1 MQPTIELRPGQVN
14 VTKACIFKGLP
25 RFLEADS
32 PYPGAGRGTVQT
44 GKPMFDARP
53 GEPGVFDFDDI
64 ANQLLEQ
71 GEQVSP
77 AELHGCLVGLLGS
90 LGRVS
95 DEAALAGL
103 NTALGVDLHGE
114 LAECVQQLYAVTAD
128 AVADDAFDFHPLL
141 PDDDED
147 ISQRTA
153 AMAAWCRGFLAGY
166 AQGKVSGGD
175 TGAAVAADSAEA
187 LKDFAAIAQAA
198 VDDDQDPED
207 AEQDYAEIV
216 EYLRF
221 AALNVVMDSLARR
234 EEDGGSEEPG
244 TVH

>member
-1 MQPTIELRPGQVN
+1 
-14 VTKACIFKGLP
+14 
-25 RFLEADS
+25 
-32 PYPGAGRGTVQT
+32 
-44 GKPMFDARP
+44 MFDSRP
-53 GEPGVFDFDDI
+53 GEPGVFDFDEI
-64 ANQLLEQ
+64 ADHLLEQ
-71 GEQVSP
+71 GESVSP
-77 AELHGCLVGLLGS
+77 AELHGCLAGLLGS

-95 DEAALAGL
+95 GDAALAGL
-103 NTALGVDLHGE
+103 NTALGLDLHGE
-114 LAECVQQLYAVTAD
+114 LAERIQQLYTVTAD
-128 AVADDAFDFHPLL
+128 AVEDEAFEFHPLL
-141 PDDDED
+141 PDDDEE
-147 ISQRTA
+147 IAQRTE

-198 VDDDQDPED
+198 VDDDQDEED

-234 EEDGGSEEPG
+234 EDGDAGDSPD
-244 TVH
+244 TLH

>member
-1 MQPTIELRPGQVN
+1 
-14 VTKACIFKGLP
+14 
-25 RFLEADS
+25 
-32 PYPGAGRGTVQT
+32 
-44 GKPMFDARP
+44 MFDARP

-64 ANQLLEQ
+64 ADQLVEQ
-71 GEQVSP
+71 GERVSP
-77 AELHGCLVGLLGS
+77 AELHGCLAGLLGS
-90 LGRVS
+90 LGHIS
-95 DEAALAGL
+95 EDAALAGL
-103 NTALGVDLHGE
+103 NTALGLDLHGE
-114 LAECVQQLYAVTAD
+114 LAERVQQLYAVTAE

-147 ISQRTA
+147 IDQRTD

-175 TGAAVAADSAEA
+175 TGAVVAADSAEA

-198 VDDDQDPED
+198 VDDEQDEED
-207 AEQDYAEIV
+207 AEQDYAEVV

-234 EEDGGSEEPG
+234 EESSADDEPG
-244 TVH
+244 TLH